1 MIIKLGRERFWAK
14 FSNIE
19 RWPEILKSL
28 PKEIPSKSRNTIAK
42 DYLHYTVD
50 DKHRILNADEVYGI
64 FGAEISKRSINI
76 AGCNLIKKCNSGYK
90 LSDEAIE
97 LVERYNNDEQW
108 EIALASQVL
117 KYSIRVRSIAI
128 ALLNGGYIQFKNKFM
143 ENLKEAY
150 ISYDKKIYYV
160 FSDKTDEVN
169 INTLIK
175 DNSSD
180 VLGPFWKEELDIID
194 DEEIVF
200 SGATKGNPSL
210 SFMTTYLQIPLHL
223 FSYLEWFKEV
233 EENKYILD
241 KSKIKENIENEVID
255 SLIIGSGLDELDILK
270 ELIDEY
276 KDSRG
281 YIPVAIVGEKL
292 KDKIG
297 EEQDISID
305 DWVDR
310 YFITKV
316 NNEIIKIVDN
326 EQGQPRHGRGLL
338 GKKDHQLLKIEFIN

>member
-14 FSNIE
+14 SSNIE

-28 PKEIPSKSRNTIAK
+28 PKEIQSKSRNVIAK

-64 FGAEISKRSINI
+64 FGAEISKKSINI
-76 AGCNLIKKCNSGYK
+76 AGCNLIKKCNNGYK
-90 LSDEAIE
+90 LSYEAIE
-97 LVERYNNDEQW
+97 LIERYDNDEQW
-108 EIALASQVL
+108 EAVLASQVL
-117 KYSIRVRSIAI
+117 KYSIRVRSVAI

-150 ISYDKKIYYV
+150 ISFDDKIYYI
-160 FSDKTDEVN
+160 FSDKTDEAN
-169 INTLIK
+169 INTLIHH
-175 DNSSD
+175 NSSN

-194 DEEIVF
+194 DEDIVF
-200 SGATKGNPSL
+200 SGATKGDPSL
-210 SFMTTYLQIPLHL
+210 SFMTTYLKIPLHL
-223 FSYLEWFKEV
+223 FDYLEWFKEI
-233 EENKYILD
+233 EENRYILD
-241 KSKIKENIENEVID
+241 KNKLKEDVGNNVLD
-255 SLIIGSGLDELDILK
+255 SLTIGKNVDELDILK
-270 ELIDEY
+270 ELINEY

-292 KDKIG
+292 KDKID
-297 EEQDISID
+297 EEKDTSID
-305 DWVDR
+305 AWIDR

-338 GKKDHQLLKIEFIN
+338 GKKDHQLLKIEFID